1 MGRVVRGMG
10 AMGWEGA
17 SDMTAADGG
26 AIGRLGGSGGSGDG
40 ERRAMGGLA
49 VGVDVGAA
57 QRSLTSARSLGLA

>member
-1 MGRVVRGMG
+1 MG

-26 AIGRLGGSGGSGDG
+26 AIGRLGGSGDGD
-40 ERRAMGGLA
+40 RRAMGGLA